1 MRILFDLFF
10 AQPIGSSKFHGG
22 GEYMKTVFK
31 HLVEMNTGAEI
42 LVYYDFD
49 KFIDE
54 WIKELIQQKNIKTV
68 NVKSIKEVERIFKEE
83 KIDTFYSGMPYK
95 YYEISMP
102 QEVRKIGTFH
112 GLRFAEKPSDKY
124 ALYYYKGKE
133 KCKFLLKYVFNDY
146 FQKKATSYYKNGI
159 NTFDDVVTV
168 SEHTK
173 YAIRAICNGESNKKI
188 DVFYTPAKFV
198 SDIKDSA
205 PEISNPYILLM
216 GGNRWEKNVCR
227 ALTAIESLLDKGW
240 IENYKIVVIGK
251 LPQKIKEKQRH
262 QDRYILQGYVETE
275 KLENLYKYCDV
286 FLYPS
291 LNEGFGMPPL
301 EAMKYGKTCIVSAV
315 CSLPE
320 VCGDGVYYVNPYDI
334 REIENRILHAVDVKI
349 PSERVYESFKKT
361 YDKQTEDL
369 ALLCSFITKG

>member
-1 MRILFDLFF
+1 M
-10 AQPIGSSKFHGG
+10 
-22 GEYMKTVFK
+22 
-31 HLVEMNTGAEI
+31 
-42 LVYYDFD
+42 
-49 KFIDE
+49 
-54 WIKELIQQKNIKTV
+54 
-68 NVKSIKEVERIFKEE
+68 
-83 KIDTFYSGMPYK
+83 
-95 YYEISMP
+95 
-102 QEVRKIGTFH
+102 
-112 GLRFAEKPSDKY
+112 
-124 ALYYYKGKE
+124 
-133 KCKFLLKYVFNDY
+133 
-146 FQKKATSYYKNGI
+146 
-159 NTFDDVVTV
+159 
-168 SEHTK
+168 
-173 YAIRAICNGESNKKI
+173 
-188 DVFYTPAKFV
+188 
-198 SDIKDSA
+198 
-205 PEISNPYILLM
+205 
-216 GGNRWEKNVCR
+216 
-227 ALTAIESLLDKGW
+227 
-240 IENYKIVVIGK
+240 VIGK

-275 KLENLYKYCDV
+275 KLENLYKYCDM